1 MSDES
6 TQACR
11 TLPADQPD
19 GRTIPGHEVC
29 QHIGMPISIRHNGLR
44 PARLP
49 KSQRVLLLV
58 DFITML
64 NFDGAERLAPR
75 ALRAARA
82 TAELKQKLRSDGVV
96 TIYANDNYGIWQSD
110 FHSLV
115 STCLGLEGAPGEI
128 ARLLYPQADDLTIL
142 KPRHSAFFASP
153 LELLLSEMG
162 ASELVICGLATD
174 MCVQM
179 TAADAFLRE
188 YRVWVPA
195 DCTAAQTAEAETE
208 ALAYIGRVF
217 KCDTDAAGAGSAAD
231 LESHRGRGEAPTT
244 AGAQLN

>member
-1 MSDES
+1 
-6 TQACR
+6 
-11 TLPADQPD
+11 
-19 GRTIPGHEVC
+19 
-29 QHIGMPISIRHNGLR
+29 MPSPIRQNGVR

-64 NFDGAERLAPR
+64 NFDGAEQLAPR

-82 TAELKQKLRSDGVV
+82 TAELKQKLRADGVV

-115 STCLGLEGAPGEI
+115 STCLGLEGEAGEI
-128 ARLLYPQADDLTIL
+128 ARLLYPQAEDLTIL

-153 LELLLSEMG
+153 LELLLAEM
-162 ASELVICGLATD
+162 ATSELIICGLATD

-188 YRVWVPA
+188 FRMWVPA
-195 DCTAAQTAEAETE
+195 DCTAAQTPDAEAA
-208 ALAYIGRVF
+208 ALAYIARVF
-217 KCDTDAAGAGSAAD
+217 KCEIAPASAGDPHRADAPGGA
-231 LESHRGRGEAPTT
+231 
-244 AGAQLN
+244 